1 MKDLLPI
8 MVCVVLPVAIVAIV
22 FGARIFSEN
31 RRAQVLMKAIETN
44 PDIDFEKL
52 AVSLG
57 TPRKTPC
64 QMQSGRLLRG
74 CAFSLV
80 GLTLSLW
87 GVLSSAPLTEEMGEC
102 YFLPGGISLSIGISY
117 LIVFYINRKKEI

>member
-57 TPRKTPC
+57 TPRKTPG

-80 GLTLSLW
+80 GLTFILW
-87 GVLSSAPLTEEMGEC
+87 GVLSSAPLTLVEF
-102 YFLPGGISLSIGISY
+102 YFLPGGICLSIGISY
-117 LIVFYINRKKEI
+117 LIVFYINRQKEI